1 MIVSKTEACKERK
14 AMSNIQ
20 RLRKQMDD
28 YFENVSP
35 DEFREALEACG
46 AIWTPVGMNSV
57 NSPAEA
63 EAVEA
68 IADFVTAI
76 DDEPCLVAYYGYDCP
91 DNSWLSNIEAA

>member
-14 AMSNIQ
+14 GMSNIQ

-28 YFENVSP
+28 YFESVSP

-46 AIWTPVGMNSV
+46 AIWTPVGMNSA
-57 NSPAEA
+57 NSPGGA

-76 DDEPCLVAYYGYDCP
+76 DDKPCLVAHYGYDCP
-91 DNSWLSNIEAA
+91 DNSWPSNIEAV